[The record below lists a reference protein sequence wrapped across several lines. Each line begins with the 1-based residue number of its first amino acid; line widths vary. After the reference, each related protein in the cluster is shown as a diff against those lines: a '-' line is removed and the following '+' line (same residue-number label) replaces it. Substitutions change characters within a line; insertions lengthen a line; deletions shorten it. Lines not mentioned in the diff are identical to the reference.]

1 MSVKAFI
8 IVWGLTECT
17 GYMVLMIM
25 KQSLLNT
32 KAFDDTE
39 VIHCIMQSRYISK
52 RTGEALGTQGGVIY
66 ANSHALHP

>member
-1 MSVKAFI
+1 
-8 IVWGLTECT
+8 
-17 GYMVLMIM
+17 MVLMIM

-32 KAFDDTE
+32 KAFDDIE

-66 ANSHALHP
+66 ANSHTLHP